1 MTPSPS
7 PNSKQPEDDKTK
19 DQDTSLAEAV
29 KRRRQHILSMRT
41 TELAEAP
48 SLGEILLPFLY
59 AGMETCWIDAIFIG
73 LASFGLFHSHEPLM
87 PLWAPFVLIIG
98 SQWVLSLAE
107 RRTTTNADNLKTP
120 LPGSSMLI
128 LFASA
133 ITLFVTWLTIYSQTA
148 LVFDPR
154 WVLALLN
161 DILLL
166 DLQAYHVFI
175 IVALTYYFCWRGV
188 RLLYRV
194 YEPSQVFATL
204 RLGMGIIVAVIFLRA
219 GQAS

>member
-1 MTPSPS
+1 MTPS

-19 DQDTSLAEAV
+19 DQETSLAEAV

-41 TELAEAP
+41 SELAEAP

-73 LASFGLFHSHEPLM
+73 LASFGLFQSHQPLM

-98 SQWVLSLAE
+98 SQWILSLME
-107 RRTTTNADNLKTP
+107 RHTASTTTNANNPKTSM
-120 LPGSSMLI
+120 PGSSMLI

-133 ITLFVTWLTIYSQTA
+133 ITLLVTWLTIYSQTA

-161 DILLL
+161 HILLL

-204 RLGMGIIVAVIFLRA
+204 RLVM
-219 GQAS
+219 